1 MTEVFESVF
10 ASIDGIIFRCRND
23 EDYTMEMIVG
33 AVEGLT
39 GYPREALLNNAET
52 SWVGITHPDDIDSV
66 VAAVDAAIEKRG
78 PWEMSY
84 RVVRPDGALTWVRER
99 GCAIFEGEDLIEFS
113 GLIHDGNQRD
123 VLQSRLALDL
133 LTDVEYIM
141 LGVVEVE

>member
-99 GCAIFEGEDLIEFS
+99 GCAIFEGEDLIYLQ
-113 GLIHDGNQRD
+113 GL
-123 VLQSRLALDL
+123 
-133 LTDVEYIM
+133 M
-141 LGVVEVE
+141 LHGFLGCVRIGSSAEAADCLR